1 MDPVAILSFTVALS
15 VLLHG
20 MSAGPAARWY
30 GVMTDDMG
38 DCPEKKLVGAE
49 PFAEQSIAQQD

>member
-1 MDPVAILSFTVALS
+1 MVTVALS

-30 GVMTDDMG
+30 GEFTQRMG
-38 DCPEKKLVGAE
+38 ECEENKPVSEK
-49 PFAEQSIAQQD
+49 PFDHSEG